1 MGLENVLETHNT
13 LQRSLI
19 MQKTTPT
26 HTKDWYI
33 KWVSSIILLIG
44 MLLTT
49 HNIYPL
55 NLIFHLIG
63 VVGWMVVALIWN
75 DRALIVVNAVSIS
88 IFINGLLTYI
98 LK

>member
-1 MGLENVLETHNT
+1 MME
-13 LQRSLI
+13 
-19 MQKTTPT
+19 KTTPT

-33 KWVSSIILLIG
+33 KWVSSVILLIG

-63 VVGWMVVALIWN
+63 VGGWLIVGLVWN
-75 DRALIVVNAVSIS
+75 DRALIIINAVSIA
-88 IFINGLLTYI
+88 IFANGLLTYLLSCI
-98 LK
+98 KTNNCLL